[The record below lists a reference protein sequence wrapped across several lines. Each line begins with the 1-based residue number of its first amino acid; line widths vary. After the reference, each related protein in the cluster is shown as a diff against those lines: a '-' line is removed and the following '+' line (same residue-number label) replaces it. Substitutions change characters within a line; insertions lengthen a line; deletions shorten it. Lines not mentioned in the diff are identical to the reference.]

1 MAYRLSTRTQA
12 SPMQAHA
19 ESAQII
25 PFPLARRLRRQPLG
39 RDDLKAIETIYD
51 AQEAGS
57 AWRGFAAIG
66 TAAVVLFTSF
76 DRCPTLTLRRD
87 AAGGYELVTAD
98 GRTLRRAGTVDG
110 LLRVFARAL
119 QAG

>member
-1 MAYRLSTRTQA
+1 
-12 SPMQAHA
+12 MQAQA
-19 ESAQII
+19 ASAQII
-25 PFPLARRLRRQPLG
+25 RFPVVHRQRRPELSAA
-39 RDDLKAIETIYD
+39 DLKAIETTYD
-51 AQEAGS
+51 AQDATS

-66 TAAVVLFTSF
+66 TAAVVLFTSY

-98 GRTLRRAGTVDG
+98 ARVLRRGAGIDG